1 MRERMKKTAWLVGF
15 VAMSVATPRI
25 ADANLVSDA
34 APTLGGDPSRVVY
47 YVNGVTKNNGMETEF
62 VCTSLDSTGTY
73 RIGVQI
79 YDDLGVGPL
88 NNVAAGDGEQEIA
101 AGGTLTIGTDNA
113 AGFHEDEVIVGL
125 PVNIRGGSARIVS
138 TSRRLFCQA
147 FLVEEVLSPP
157 ASFLPLKV
165 IGRKQNGD

>member
-1 MRERMKKTAWLVGF
+1 MEKKNLWIGLWA
-15 VAMSVATPRI
+15 VAAAVAPTI
-25 ADANLVSDA
+25 AEANLVTDS
-34 APTLGGDPSRVVY
+34 APTLGGDSSRVVY

-101 AGGTLTIGTDNA
+101 AGGTLTIGTDNTG
-113 AGFHEDEVIVGL
+113 GFHEDEVIVGL

-157 ASFLPLKV
+157 AAFLPLKV